1 MKKLLALWVVILFT
15 FTLSSC
21 EGIKT
26 YQDLDL
32 EFTTHL
38 EYYKEDYQ
46 SKIDYY
52 NTLSTRT
59 ILSVV
64 KIETIRYMP
73 LSSSS
78 GSGVIFTQDE
88 QHYFILT
95 NNHVIY
101 TENEDRTVFSVFDY
115 QGNKYTASL
124 VASDTSYDLAIL
136 RITKGNLV
144 IENLKFASK
153 NPQIG
158 ERTAIL
164 GYPHEQANA
173 ITLGKVLSYQN
184 VNISDPISDVIHVD
198 FDVIV
203 SDTPVKQGSSGSVV
217 VNNQY
222 QLIGILFAGN
232 FSESEDF
239 STFSFSIPV
248 EKVIEFLLANYFK
261 YEEATS

>member
-1 MKKLLALWVVILFT
+1 MKKLFALWVIILFT

-64 KIETIRYMP
+64 KIETINYMP
-73 LSSSS
+73 FSSST
-78 GSGVIFTQDE
+78 GSGVIFTQDDTN
-88 QHYFILT
+88 YFILT
-95 NNHVIY
+95 NNHVTY
-101 TENEDRTVFSVFDY
+101 SENEGRTDFSVYDY
-115 QGNKYTASL
+115 QGNKYTATL
-124 VASDTSYDLAIL
+124 LASDTSYDLAVL
-136 RITKGNLV
+136 KMPKGDLV
-144 IENLKFASK
+144 IENLIFSSK
-153 NPQIG
+153 NPMID
-158 ERTAIL
+158 ERIAIL

-184 VNISDPISDVIHVD
+184 VNISNPISDVIKVD

-217 VNNQY
+217 VNNQF
-222 QLIGILFAGN
+222 QVIGILFAGN
-232 FSESEDF
+232 FGESEDF

-248 EKVIEFLLANYFK
+248 EKVIEFLLANDFK
-261 YEEATS
+261 YEEAAS